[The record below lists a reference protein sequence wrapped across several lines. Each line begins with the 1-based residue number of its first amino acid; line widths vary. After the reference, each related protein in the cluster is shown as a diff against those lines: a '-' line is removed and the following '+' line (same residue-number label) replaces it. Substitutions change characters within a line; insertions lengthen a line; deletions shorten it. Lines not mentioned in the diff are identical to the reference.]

1 MVVRSN
7 AECGPHRRPSMR
19 RNSFLNCNP
28 RTLRRSSRSGSR
40 EGNAEWPLAC
50 DRYLERATHWP
61 ESCWDGRSSETRE
74 GDSVRFRLSDVFLP
88 SREEL
93 LLAWPGEAE
102 VEGTIV
108 EFSDSGSM
116 PRTFAVVEVLRRQAV
131 V

>member
-1 MVVRSN
+1 
-7 AECGPHRRPSMR
+7 
-19 RNSFLNCNP
+19 
-28 RTLRRSSRSGSR
+28 
-40 EGNAEWPLAC
+40 
-50 DRYLERATHWP
+50 
-61 ESCWDGRSSETRE
+61 
-74 GDSVRFRLSDVFLP
+74 VRFRLSDVFLP

-131 V
+131 VVPVLSLQILAPRGSNTRP